1 MRGPSS
7 SHTAGSYR
15 IGKMVRSLLD
25 AQPSSVTCTFDPDG
39 SYAKTYQ
46 PQGVDL
52 AFLTG
57 LMDWPLTDDRFFKV
71 KEFTESLGIHV
82 EFKVL
87 PLGDADHPNT
97 IQIEISSRDG
107 KRLTIAAKSIG
118 GGAVVVT
125 RFNGWN
131 VRMTGKCY
139 EVLVEAI
146 RARKSEII
154 AFLESVHF
162 IVVDCQEQDDT
173 VLIHFQ
179 GDQALDDDVKK
190 QLETLDGVRD
200 LWMTDP
206 LFFIKRGESL
216 FSTAKE
222 MVFKAEDSNCSLGE
236 IAMAFESQL
245 LGLPREELM
254 EEMIHRFEVMKESV
268 KQGLKED
275 NIHMML
281 LRPSAEKL
289 LHAERSGK
297 VAIGGIHTRAAARA
311 LAAMH
316 TSNSMGVVCAA
327 PTGGSGG
334 VLPGVVFSLAE
345 EKNVDPAKAAML
357 LFTAGAVG
365 FIIANRATFAAEIAG
380 CQVEIGA
387 AGAMAAA
394 AVVEFAGGTA
404 QQAVDAAAIALQ
416 NTMGSI
422 CDLVQGACEIPC
434 HTRNAVAASN
444 AFLCGDLILGG
455 YQNPIPLDETI
466 DAMYAVGQM
475 LPSEL
480 RCTSLG
486 GIAVTPS
493 ALSLP
498 VLR

>member
-1 MRGPSS
+1 
-7 SHTAGSYR
+7 
-15 IGKMVRSLLD
+15 MVRSLLG

-39 SYAKTYQ
+39 SYAKTYK

-71 KEFTESLGIHV
+71 NQLTESLGIQV
-82 EFKVL
+82 EFKVH
-87 PLGDADHPNT
+87 PLRDADHPNT
-97 IQIEISSRDG
+97 VRIEISSRDG
-107 KRLTIAAKSIG
+107 KRLTIMAKSIG

-125 RFNGWN
+125 RFNGWD
-131 VRMTGKCY
+131 VRLTGKCS
-139 EVLVEAI
+139 EILVEAF
-146 RARKSEII
+146 RARKLEII

-162 IVVDCQEQDDT
+162 NVVNCQEHDDT

-179 GDQALDDDVKK
+179 SDHSLDRDTKR
-190 QLETLDGVRD
+190 QLKTLDGVRD
-200 LWMTDP
+200 FRTVDP
-206 LFFIKRGESL
+206 LFFVKRGESL
-216 FSTAKE
+216 FSSSKE
-222 MVFKAEDSNCSLGE
+222 MVLKAEDRNCSLGE
-236 IAMAFESQL
+236 IAVEFEARL
-245 LGLPREELM
+245 LGLPKDKMM
-254 EEMIHRFEVMKESV
+254 EEMIRRFEVMKESV
-268 KQGLKED
+268 KQGLNEE

-281 LRPSAEKL
+281 LKPSAGKL
-289 LHAERSGK
+289 FHAETSGK
-297 VAIGGIHTRAAARA
+297 VAIGGIHTRAAAKA

-316 TSNSMGVVCAA
+316 TNNSMGVVCAA
-327 PTGGSGG
+327 PTGGSAG
-334 VLPGVVFSLAE
+334 VLPGVVLSLAE
-345 EKNVDPAKAAML
+345 EKNVDPGRATML
-357 LFTAGAVG
+357 LFAAGAIG
-365 FIIANRATFAAEIAG
+365 LIIADRATFAAEIAG

-466 DAMYAVGQM
+466 DAMYAVGKM

-498 VLR
+498 VIRNDTT